1 MLQNVVVS
9 FTYAESVPISQQ
21 KRLNIQSTCQI
32 LLFEDAQRIRE
43 REEKEAAVKEKMVVE
58 NLDDAKGMKY
68 Q

>member
-9 FTYAESVPISQQ
+9 FTYAVNVPISQQ

-43 REEKEAAVKEKMVVE
+43 REEKEAAVKENMVAE
-58 NLDDAKGMKY
+58 NLDDAIGMKY